1 MGFDLGSSQSKTSAR
16 TATQSGPVTAS
27 GGSAS
32 SQLQFG
38 GKSNQSA
45 SNGGLVLGKG
55 ASLGST
61 LITAGKGATVNFTTT
76 DNGAFQEAQNAIQRI
91 VQGQADNVAAAL
103 GSLGNIAET
112 RGTDGAN
119 LAAGFAGTATKGI
132 FGAAIVG
139 ALLLVVVLFLRR

>member
-1 MGFDLGSSQSKTSAR
+1 
-16 TATQSGPVTAS
+16 
-27 GGSAS
+27 
-32 SQLQFG
+32 
-38 GKSNQSA
+38 
-45 SNGGLVLGKG
+45 
-55 ASLGST
+55 
-61 LITAGKGATVNFTTT
+61 
-76 DNGAFQEAQNAIQRI
+76 

-139 ALLLVVVLFLRR
+139 ALLLVVVLFLKRH